1 MESKFLQLL
10 KRVRDTRDEEIDC
23 SACLDQISHYVE
35 LDLTTGDP
43 GQSLP
48 LVEHHLAQ
56 CKVCREEFLILR
68 ELALLEAR
76 GDQPSNEELA
86 RRLTENPAPGE

>member
-23 SACLDQISHYVE
+23 SACLDQVSQYVE
-35 LDLTTGDP
+35 LELTTGDP
-43 GQSLP
+43 GQILP

-56 CKVCREEFLILR
+56 CKVCQEEYLILR

-76 GDQPSNEELA
+76 GEQPTKEELI
-86 RRLTENPAPGE
+86 RRLMQNPNPGD